1 MENLKLLRKERKL
14 TLKELAEKMGI
25 AESTLSLYEN
35 GKRKPDFDTLSKFA
49 EYFNVSVDFLLGRS
63 VTRNIPHYEN
73 LYSLDTPIKLPVYG
87 DISAG
92 QPICTAQSPS
102 DEWVYEDGV
111 YGDGNH
117 FALRVAGKSMEP
129 EIKDGSLAIIR
140 SQDYAEKGQIVACCV
155 DGDSATLKRYFPQPD
170 GSILLH
176 ADNPESE
183 SYLLKPEQFKSGY
196 AKILGVLREIKRKYY

>member
-14 TLKELAEKMGI
+14 TLKELANTIGI

-35 GKRKPDFDTLSKFA
+35 GKRKPDFETLNKFA
-49 EYFNVSVDFLLGRS
+49 EYFHVSVDFLLGRS
-63 VTRNIPHYEN
+63 VTRNIPDYKN
-73 LYSLDTPIKLPVYG
+73 VYPLDAPIKLPLYG

-92 QPICTAQSPS
+92 QPICTSQSPS
-102 DEWVYEDGV
+102 DEWVYEDSM

-117 FALRVAGKSMEP
+117 FVLRVSGKSMEP

-140 SQDYAEKGQIVACCV
+140 SQDYANKGQIVACCI
-155 DGDSATLKRYFPQPD
+155 DGDSATLKRYFPQSD
-170 GSILLH
+170 GSVLLH

-183 SYLLKPEQFKSGY
+183 SYLITPEQFKNGY
-196 AKILGVLREIKRKYY
+196 AKIIGVLREVKRKYY